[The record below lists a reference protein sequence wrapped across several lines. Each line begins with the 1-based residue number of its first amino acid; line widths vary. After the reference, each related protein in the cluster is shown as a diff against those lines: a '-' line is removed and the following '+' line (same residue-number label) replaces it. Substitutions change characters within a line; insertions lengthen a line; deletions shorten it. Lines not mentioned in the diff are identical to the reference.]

1 MTREARFESPKIL
14 AAMNSMNIPIS
25 EPSAVLH
32 QPPVQ
37 ATTSPYLSE
46 DDVLRYDKDKYK
58 GVIVDCSALPSKLED
73 FIFQL
78 NYSLQHWKVIGRR
91 GVWLKIPIE
100 KSHFISPAVDMGFCF
115 HHAEK
120 EYLMLNYWLSPEEN
134 RMPPNASHQVGVGS
148 VVILG
153 QGSNKKLLLV
163 QEKSGPLRGSGIWKL
178 PTGLVEQGEDI
189 SAAAERE
196 VLEETGI
203 EASFAGLLCFRH
215 AHNALFGKSD
225 LFFLCLLKP
234 KSTTIEKQV
243 AEIADCKWLDPE
255 VYFQQDFFRKSGVYC
270 KMNDMIRQAVETGSF
285 PAEED
290 LAHSAAALPMN
301 DAGETSINAGDE
313 SSNGGEANS
322 NQQQQQADVKVTSL
336 VSEKLPIGFRP
347 GFNSLYY
354 IRTET

>member
-1 MTREARFESPKIL
+1 
-14 AAMNSMNIPIS
+14 MNIPITES
-25 EPSAVLH
+25 LPDLP
-32 QPPVQ
+32 QPPVAP
-37 ATTSPYLSE
+37 ATSQYLSE
-46 DDVLRYDKDKYK
+46 EDVLKYDKDKYK

-100 KSHFISPAVDMGFCF
+100 KSHFITPAVDMGFCF

-120 EYLMLNYWLSPEEN
+120 EYLMLNYWLSSEEN

-148 VVILG
+148 VVILR
-153 QGSNKKLLLV
+153 QGSEKKLLLV

-189 SAAAERE
+189 SSAAERE

-203 EASFAGLLCFRH
+203 EASFSGLLCFRH

-225 LFFLCLLKP
+225 LFFLCLLTP
-234 KSTTIEKQV
+234 KSTNIEKQV

-255 VYFQQDFFRKSGVYC
+255 VYFQQEFFRKSGVYC

-290 LAHSAAALPMN
+290 LSHSPAAAPTS
-301 DAGETSINAGDE
+301 DTGEATSS
-313 SSNGGEANS
+313 SSNINN
-322 NQQQQQADVKVTSL
+322 NQPPADVKVTSL

-354 IRTET
+354 IRKET

>member
-1 MTREARFESPKIL
+1 LKGEYCSEIVTVSLPYLVLIMYKPIVTNGTSSKSSSVRFSFISASIQILSSSLSRSSPEKILNNIQLRPIAKNIHFLRSHKFSTIVSIDPRFESPKIL
-14 AAMNSMNIPIS
+14 TAINSMNIPIS
-25 EPSAVLH
+25 ESFTALP
-32 QPPVQ
+32 QPPTQ
-37 ATTSPYLSE
+37 ATSSPYLCE

-100 KSHFISPAVDMGFCF
+100 KSHFIAPAVDMGFCF

-203 EASFAGLLCFRH
+203 HASFAGLLCFRH

-234 KSTTIEKQV
+234 K
-243 AEIADCKWLDPE
+243 
-255 VYFQQDFFRKSGVYC
+255 
-270 KMNDMIRQAVETGSF
+270 
-285 PAEED
+285 
-290 LAHSAAALPMN
+290 
-301 DAGETSINAGDE
+301 
-313 SSNGGEANS
+313 
-322 NQQQQQADVKVTSL
+322 
-336 VSEKLPIGFRP
+336 
-347 GFNSLYY
+347 
-354 IRTET
+354 